1 MRTRLAIFLAL
12 VVGIAA
18 SVAIAAPDKVTSPF
32 VDEATTLGIVQGE
45 ATLDPRPQGGEIML
59 HAKLSGLEPNQ
70 AYTVVI
76 LSEAVACG
84 GGEILEEIQFVSTP
98 SGNANLNRKVAEDIT
113 LIGSVAIR
121 VQGLDTSVACADF

>member
-32 VDEATTLGIVQGE
+32 VDEATTLGTVDGS
-45 ATLDPRPQGGEIML
+45 ATLDPTGQGGGLLL

-70 AYTVVI
+70 SYTVVI
-76 LSEAVACG
+76 LTQAAACG
-84 GGEILEEIQFVSTP
+84 GGEILEQFTFESNPAGV
-98 SGNANLNRKVAEDIT
+98 ANLNRKVAEDISA
-113 LIGSVAIR
+113 IGSVAIR
-121 VQGLDTSVACADF
+121 IQGLDTSVACADF